1 MQRITYPAAEQHN
14 PVAQLWPPLLPH
26 LSIEPVA
33 VGTLI
38 VEALEVGPAELE
50 EGSLDVTD
58 AVAEEYM
65 DPAAAMT
72 AEESSRSNG
81 FGTKVD
87 IEGGPLGLPEPQS
100 LRSVAQKPSQLP
112 QFLLPV
118 GPAEL

>member
-1 MQRITYPAAEQHN
+1 M
-14 PVAQLWPPLLPH
+14 
-26 LSIEPVA
+26 
-33 VGTLI
+33 
-38 VEALEVGPAELE
+38 PAELE
-50 EGSLDVTD
+50 ESALDVID

-72 AEESSRSNG
+72 AEESSRSKIS
-81 FGTKVD
+81 GTKLE

-100 LRSVAQKPSQLP
+100 LRSLAQKLSQLP

>member
-1 MQRITYPAAEQHN
+1 M
-14 PVAQLWPPLLPH
+14 
-26 LSIEPVA
+26 
-33 VGTLI
+33 GTL
-38 VEALEVGPAELE
+38 VVKALEAVPAELE
-50 EGSLDVTD
+50 ESALDVID

-72 AEESSRSNG
+72 AEESSRSNVS
-81 FGTKVD
+81 GTKLE

-100 LRSVAQKPSQLP
+100 LRSLAQKLSQLP